1 MKKIVT
7 SNISPDNHG
16 FRVFDADITDI
27 TTTYH
32 HVTDELVK
40 QGFSA
45 QPGSFN
51 FYTFGECMGFI
62 IEVWVAELS
71 EQISI
76 LPETL
81 RAILLP
87 FSVGKQGIIVGDFI
101 AGVEVPVLIPEGN
114 YALLFELK
122 LRDDVEYL
130 NSPEYQK
137 NAARGFTDEWCRLT
151 FSPRENAVEPEIL
164 RLDTESTLPYPV
176 EGYIPLNPTYPLL
189 MESQLA

>member
-1 MKKIVT
+1 
-7 SNISPDNHG
+7 
-16 FRVFDADITDI
+16 
-27 TTTYH
+27 
-32 HVTDELVK
+32 
-40 QGFSA
+40 
-45 QPGSFN
+45 
-51 FYTFGECMGFI
+51 MGFI

-87 FSVGKQGIIVGDFI
+87 FSVGKQGIKIGNFI
-101 AGVEVPVLIPEGN
+101 EGVEVSVLIPEGN

-122 LRDDVEYL
+122 LRNDVEYL

-137 NAARGFTDEWCRLT
+137 NTAGGFTDEWCRLT
-151 FSPRENAVEPEIL
+151 FYPKENAVQPEIL

-189 MESQLA
+189 MEIQIA

>member
-16 FRVFDADITDI
+16 FRFFDADITDI
-27 TTTYH
+27 TTTFH
-32 HVTDELVK
+32 DVTDELVK

-71 EQISI
+71 EQISV

-151 FSPRENAVEPEIL
+151 FYPRENAVEPEIL

-176 EGYIPLNPTYPLL
+176 EGYIPLDPTYPLL
-189 MESQLA
+189 MEIPLA

>member
-1 MKKIVT
+1 MKKIDT
-7 SNISPDNHG
+7 FDISPDNHG
-16 FRVFDADITDI
+16 FRFFDADITDI
-27 TTTYH
+27 TTTFH
-32 HVTDELVK
+32 DVTDELFK

-87 FSVGKQGIIVGDFI
+87 LSVGKQGIIVGDFI
-101 AGVEVPVLIPEGN
+101 AGVEVSVLIPEGN

-137 NAARGFTDEWCRLT
+137 NTAGGFTDEWCRLT
-151 FSPRENAVEPEIL
+151 FYHRENAVQPEIL
-164 RLDTESTLPYPV
+164 QLDAWSAPPYFIH
-176 EGYIPLNPTYPLL
+176 GYAPLNPTYPLL
-189 MESQLA
+189 ID